1 MQCPAFIANNN
12 IWVSLIVGGLANGF
26 LYALIALG
34 YTLVYGVLRLINFA
48 HSEVVMAGGFGAL
61 FAMRAILGS
70 SSPAG
75 FWAIGFV
82 VIGILAGALAG
93 GAAAFTLER
102 VAYRPLR
109 KRNAPR
115 LTYLISAI
123 GASFF
128 IFNLAGK
135 EFGRYTEFVP
145 SPTVIQGN
153 AFYLCGVG
161 VQSVW
166 ILTMVTAVILLVVLD
181 MVVNRTKLGKGIR
194 AVAQDAETASLMG
207 VHIDRTIALTFILG
221 GLMGGVAGFLF
232 GLQFGVI
239 YTMGFVPGLKAF
251 TAAVLGGIGNIR
263 GAMIGGLL
271 LGLFE
276 AIPLRWIS
284 PEWQD
289 VVSFGV
295 LVALLLFRP
304 TGILGER
311 LGREA

>member
-1 MQCPAFIANNN
+1 MSCPGFLANNN
-12 IWVSLIVGGLANGF
+12 IWVSLILGGLANGF

-48 HSEVVMAGGFGAL
+48 HSEVVMSGGFGGL
-61 FAMRAILGS
+61 FAMRAVLGKS
-70 SSPAG
+70 TPAG
-75 FWAIGFV
+75 FWAIGFMIV
-82 VIGILAGALAG
+82 GIIAGALAG
-93 GAAAFTLER
+93 GAVAFVLER
-102 VAYRPLR
+102 IAYRPLR

-123 GASFF
+123 GASYF

-135 EFGRYTEFVP
+135 EFGRYTAFIP
-145 SPTVIQGN
+145 APTVVTGD
-153 AFYLCGVG
+153 AFKVCGVG

-166 ILTMVTAVILLVVLD
+166 ILTMVVSLVLLVVLD
-181 MVVNRTKLGKGIR
+181 LVVNKTKLGKGIR

-207 VHIDRTIALTFILG
+207 VHIDRTISLTFVLG
-221 GLMGGVAGFLF
+221 GLMGGAAGFLF

-276 AIPLRWIS
+276 SIPLRWMS
-284 PEWQD
+284 AEWQD
-289 VVSFGV
+289 VVAFGV
-295 LVALLLFRP
+295 LVTLLLFRP

>member
-1 MQCPAFIANNN
+1 MMPVRPPIRNIDKKPVQKSIGDANEIRATAF
-12 IWVSLIVGGLANGF
+12 V
-26 LYALIALG
+26 
-34 YTLVYGVLRLINFA
+34 
-48 HSEVVMAGGFGAL
+48 
-61 FAMRAILGS
+61 
-70 SSPAG
+70 
-75 FWAIGFV
+75 
-82 VIGILAGALAG
+82 
-93 GAAAFTLER
+93 LER

-123 GASFF
+123 GASYF

-135 EFGRYTEFVP
+135 EFGRYT
-145 SPTVIQGN
+145 
-153 AFYLCGVG
+153 AFIPAPPVVEGDAFRVCGVG

-166 ILTMVTAVILLVVLD
+166 ILTMVVAVVLLIVLD
-181 MVVNRTKLGKGIR
+181 TVVNRTKLGKGIR

-207 VHIDRTIALTFILG
+207 VHIDRTISLTFVLG
-221 GLMGGVAGFLF
+221 GLMGGAAGFLF

-263 GAMIGGLL
+263 GAMIGGVL

-276 AIPLRWIS
+276 SIPLRWMS
-284 PEWQD
+284 AEWQD
-289 VVSFGV
+289 VVAFGV
-295 LVALLLFRP
+295 LVTLLLFRP